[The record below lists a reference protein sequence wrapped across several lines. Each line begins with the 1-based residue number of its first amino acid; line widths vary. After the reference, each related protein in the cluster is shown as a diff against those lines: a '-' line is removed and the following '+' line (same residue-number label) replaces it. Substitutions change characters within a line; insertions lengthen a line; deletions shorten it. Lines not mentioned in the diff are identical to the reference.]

1 MMERIRDP
9 RAEKRMA
16 RSRDGTADASRRRD
30 RR

>member
-1 MMERIRDP
+1 MEPIRGP
-9 RAEKRMA
+9 ENAVKRMA